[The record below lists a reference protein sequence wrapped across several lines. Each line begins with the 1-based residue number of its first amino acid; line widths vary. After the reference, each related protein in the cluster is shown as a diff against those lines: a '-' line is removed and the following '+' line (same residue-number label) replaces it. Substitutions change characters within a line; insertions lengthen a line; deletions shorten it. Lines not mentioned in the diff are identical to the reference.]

1 MNTLH
6 DAVTLL
12 EKGDWEAAHTI
23 VQADNS
29 ATSAWAHGIAHM
41 LEGDLRN
48 ARYWYGRA
56 ERELAVDTQIDDE
69 IATLKA
75 SIANDAES
83 SSVY

>member
-6 DAVTLL
+6 DAIALL
-12 EKGDWEAAHTI
+12 ENGDWEAAHTI
-23 VQADNS
+23 VQNDDS
-29 ATSAWAHGIAHM
+29 TPGAWAHGIAHM

-48 ARYWYGRA
+48 ARYWYARA
-56 ERELAVDTQIDDE
+56 ERELAVDAQIDDE

-75 SIANDAES
+75 SIADDAES

>member
-6 DAVTLL
+6 DAIALL
-12 EKGDWEAAHTI
+12 ENGDWKAAHTI

-29 ATSAWAHGIAHM
+29 ATSAWAHGIVHM
-41 LEGDLRN
+41 LEGDVKN
-48 ARYWYGRA
+48 AGYWYGRA
-56 ERELAVDTQIDDE
+56 GRELKVDTQIDDE

-75 SIANDAES
+75 SIADDAES